1 VIGLNLDHEE
11 TCLFTENLGD
21 RGLPEL
27 TKFLHET
34 LLDAVNLVALRLEQ
48 YQYATMTGSPTS
60 DLAQNGKHDTRI
72 FTQLTLI
79 S

>member
-21 RGLPEL
+21 EGLPEF
-27 TKFLHET
+27 TKFLHEA

-60 DLAQNGKHDTRI
+60 DSAQNGKHDTLI
-72 FTQLTLI
+72 FNTTDTD
-79 S
+79 